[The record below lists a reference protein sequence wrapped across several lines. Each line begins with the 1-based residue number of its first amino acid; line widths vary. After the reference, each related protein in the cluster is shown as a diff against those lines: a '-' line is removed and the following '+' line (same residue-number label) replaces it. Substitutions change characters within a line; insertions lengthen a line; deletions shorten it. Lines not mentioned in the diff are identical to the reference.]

1 MIKYYED
8 KYFQIFK
15 TWHTNMIKYQ
25 EDTNIEGVRIT
36 TDLSSDWQRLARL
49 LFGVD
54 TCFWLYISDK
64 STWIRYLVG
73 TLALCWIEF

>member
-1 MIKYYED
+1 
-8 KYFQIFK
+8 
-15 TWHTNMIKYQ
+15 MIKYQ
-25 EDTNIEGVRIT
+25 EDTNIEEGKIT

-64 STWIRYLVG
+64 STCIHYLIG
-73 TLALCWIEF
+73 TIQYLMLDLLLSTIFTFEYQIYF